1 MASALN
7 KTRRRRLAAISFLT
21 NISLDGTHRDTK
33 LGTAGRRAGGGADAL
48 QEITDG
54 TTEDDGEANIS
65 ENEPPGIILT
75 GKKNVKRPAIGKSP
89 DRLSESSDSD
99 STKILSK
106 TICSTPL
113 RDR

>member
-7 KTRRRRLAAISFLT
+7 KTRRRRLAAITFLS

-33 LGTAGRRAGGGADAL
+33 LGTPGRAGGGSDAL

-65 ENEPPGIILT
+65 ENEPPGIVLT

>member
-7 KTRRRRLAAISFLT
+7 KTRRRRLAAISFLS
-21 NISLDGTHRDTK
+21 NISLDGTHRDTI
-33 LGTAGRRAGGGADAL
+33 LGTPGRTGGGSDAL

-54 TTEDDGEANIS
+54 TTEDDGEANFS

-99 STKILSK
+99 STKIPLK

-113 RDR
+113 HDR

>member
-7 KTRRRRLAAISFLT
+7 KTRRRRLAAISFLS

-33 LGTAGRRAGGGADAL
+33 LGTPGGAGGCTDAL

-99 STKILSK
+99 STKILPK